1 METTKQIL
9 KSLTLL
15 YAEDDE
21 VLRETTLQTLKV
33 LFKDVYTAQDGVEA
47 FNIYSKK
54 TINVLFLDYM
64 MPNINGYELA
74 MEIRKTNQLIPII
87 ICSAFT
93 DKDKLMNAIK
103 LGALKYLEKPLKFDD
118 LMRAM
123 DEVCELLKKENLLK
137 IEISKN
143 LSYHYINKVLIK
155 DNEFEIALSKK
166 EIALIE
172 FLLNKRSILSTQE
185 ELMNEIFYE
194 DSNVNNLRNA
204 IYRLKKKVDLNFIV
218 TVKELGYMIV

>member
-21 VLRETTLQTLKV
+21 ALRETTLQTLKV

-123 DEVCELLKKENLLK
+123 NEVCELLKKENLLK

>member
-21 VLRETTLQTLKV
+21 ALRETTLQTLKV